1 LPQDG
6 HANFSGLVYYNMGS
20 MVGPVV
26 DQLKASGLMT
36 PEQQKSAGALAS
48 NREPGFIYAYGEPDR
63 IVVASRSGFFGL
75 SLDTLLGLNAKGA
88 AALPEL
94 LPLNFMNNAA
104 RYRLHGPINSV
115 DQ

>member
-1 LPQDG
+1 
-6 HANFSGLVYYNMGS
+6 
-20 MVGPVV
+20 
-26 DQLKASGLMT
+26 
-36 PEQQKSAGALAS
+36 
-48 NREPGFIYAYGEPDR
+48 
-63 IVVASRSGFFGL
+63 VVASRSGFFGL